1 LCKALNDRKKIF
13 EEFIL
18 KGTINNTDPFL
29 RVGFFQNFE
38 LPYHINPISLEN
50 LQGYSPLSNLRSNI
64 LRQATYPESS
74 LINYMHFTGAMKCG
88 R

>member
-1 LCKALNDRKKIF
+1 MFTTLTDRNKKI

-38 LPYHINPISLEN
+38 LPYHINPISLKTSQTTG
-50 LQGYSPLSNLRSNI
+50 LLSSKRSNI
-64 LRQATYPESS
+64 LSKAFISQYALNE
-74 LINYMHFTGAMKCG
+74 
-88 R
+88 

>member
-1 LCKALNDRKKIF
+1 MFTTLIDRNKKI

-38 LPYHINPISLEN
+38 LPYYINPISLKTSRTTS
-50 LQGYSPLSNLRSNI
+50 LLSSQRSNI
-64 LRQATYPESS
+64 LSKAFISQYALNE
-74 LINYMHFTGAMKCG
+74 
-88 R
+88 

>member
-1 LCKALNDRKKIF
+1 MFTTLIDRNKKI

-38 LPYHINPISLEN
+38 LPYHINPISLKTSQTTS
-50 LQGYSPLSNLRSNI
+50 LLSSDHRISYPKYFIYQDQHQNNI
-64 LRQATYPESS
+64 KIL
-74 LINYMHFTGAMKCG
+74 F
-88 R
+88 